1 MINPGRIG
9 IIVLFLLVALF
20 TNVSAF
26 QWKASGADTLA
37 LTLKSAEE
45 RFQRNNLQLLSSRF
59 SIDASKAAIVQARLW
74 SNPNISIEQNVYNPF
89 TKRYFDFTAT
99 GNTEVQLQQ
108 LIQLAGKRGMQIKL
122 AELSAAMSEDAY
134 YDLLRSLKLELRTD
148 FYDLYYL
155 RQSLAFYE
163 ESIPSVQKTVAAAEK
178 MYDNRAILL
187 SEVLRLKSLLL
198 SLESDR
204 LDISNRM
211 NEIQT
216 DLRVLFR
223 DAPDSVCC
231 YKPMVSAAEL
241 DTLRV
246 RLLALPDAIAAA
258 RELRPDLRNARSAV
272 RMDETNL
279 ALQRALR
286 VPDVTVGGRWAR
298 AGSYIPDYFALSV
311 SVDLPFFNR
320 NQGNIEAAECAVRA
334 DDATRLFA
342 EQKVEREVTNAY
354 HRALQSDDLFR
365 RFDKKFMEE
374 YTTLVEGMI
383 TNYEKRNIS
392 IMVFTDFYESYR
404 TSMLQMNKLQ
414 SDRIDAIEV
423 LNYAVGTTIIDGR
436 K

>member
-1 MINPGRIG
+1 
-9 IIVLFLLVALF
+9 
-20 TNVSAF
+20 
-26 QWKASGADTLA
+26 
-37 LTLKSAEE
+37 
-45 RFQRNNLQLLSSRF
+45 
-59 SIDASKAAIVQARLW
+59 
-74 SNPNISIEQNVYNPF
+74 
-89 TKRYFDFTAT
+89 
-99 GNTEVQLQQ
+99 
-108 LIQLAGKRGMQIKL
+108 
-122 AELSAAMSEDAY
+122 
-134 YDLLRSLKLELRTD
+134 
-148 FYDLYYL
+148 
-155 RQSLAFYE
+155 
-163 ESIPSVQKTVAAAEK
+163 
-178 MYDNRAILL
+178 
-187 SEVLRLKSLLL
+187 
-198 SLESDR
+198 
-204 LDISNRM
+204 
-211 NEIQT
+211 
-216 DLRVLFR
+216 
-223 DAPDSVCC
+223 
-231 YKPMVSAAEL
+231 
-241 DTLRV
+241 
-246 RLLALPDAIAAA
+246 
-258 RELRPDLRNARSAV
+258 
-272 RMDETNL
+272 MDETNL